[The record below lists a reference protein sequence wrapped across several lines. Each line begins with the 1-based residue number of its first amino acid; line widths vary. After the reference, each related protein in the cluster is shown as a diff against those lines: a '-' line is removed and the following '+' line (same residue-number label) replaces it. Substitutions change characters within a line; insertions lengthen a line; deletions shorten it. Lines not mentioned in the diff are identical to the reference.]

1 MPLYTYACAKCGGN
15 VEHFNTVENHAKGP
29 ECCGSSMVQRIVP
42 VNLGVVLGG
51 GSFQGYKCP
60 VTDQWVTSRQ
70 QRRNI
75 MAEHNLVEAGDA
87 TKSSRDR
94 HEKMMH
100 ATNGTGVSN

>member
-1 MPLYTYACAKCGGN
+1 MPLYTYACPKCGA
-15 VEHFNTVENHAKGP
+15 VDTEFNTVQNRHAGP
-29 ECCGSSMVQRIVP
+29 TCCGEVMMKEITTAQIA
-42 VNLGVVLGG
+42 NVLGG

-94 HEKMMH
+94 YEKMME